1 MLVGVT
7 PFHSYEMKDLI
18 AKINDGRYK
27 LSLNEPVCVET
38 CLFLVQCMQMNEA
51 DRVPIN
57 ELGEHPF
64 IADDLLKNPRS
75 PINIILFNEEMSQSK
90 SRGSISSMTQD
101 KSSSAMTSRFD
112 DTVIK
117 DTDVILTTKASDQV
131 RILLSQLVNSTAFT
145 DAQFDMSNSV
155 YFNKYYDTSMLK
167 QFKIESSGNVSIE
180 ELANNMRKSIRD
192 NHFDSDAPNS
202 RDLEGPGSGAAAT

>member
-1 MLVGVT
+1 MLYEMLVGVT

-27 LSLNEPVCVET
+27 LSLTEPACVET

-64 IADDLLKNPRS
+64 IAKELMKNPLT
-75 PINIILFNEEMSQSK
+75 PIDIESFNHEMNMSK
-90 SRGSISSMTQD
+90 SRYSVSSQSQD

-117 DTDVILTTKASDQV
+117 DSDVILTTKQSDQV

-145 DAQFDMSNSV
+145 DAQFDMGESA

-167 QFKIESSGNVSIE
+167 
-180 ELANNMRKSIRD
+180 
-192 NHFDSDAPNS
+192 
-202 RDLEGPGSGAAAT
+202 